1 MFEVPTAAQV
11 ARRHRQVGEYRVSEG
26 MEPLPAEAQPHL
38 TVTCPVCLTSLRA
51 ALDQVGQQLICP
63 DCDTP
68 VVVPPPVPMEH
79 KRSLLGVPVEQY
91 ALWDEVDQSAAGPRP
106 ADQVYVPVTCPVC
119 GTFMQVLEDLVGQE
133 IVCPDCREP
142 MMVSRPIKAEKKGTV
157 PVAQLGEYALHEEA
171 ETPSA
176 DAQEAERTLFP
187 LHCPLCDSLMYAGR
201 DQVGQEIVC
210 RDCEAYFV
218 VPPPPPPKRKLD
230 LRSQAGEVYDV
241 GDSIEVPEYKP
252 LVFTAGWRLR
262 PGAESPAD
270 RHTQADWLRTRPPPR
285 WTFFSGI
292 FGFPAYRGS
301 WQRWLG
307 LSLGAMVPL
316 QLIGNAVVLAR
327 AGPGK
332 EWAIGLTYS
341 GLAFVLG
348 TIWSIIASAQY
359 LAILRDTAD
368 GCHEIENWPEAMFL
382 DWLGDAFY
390 LINSLALSV
399 IAGLGIARVLH
410 LAGLVSWPGVP
421 ATLLIL
427 FPILLLAF
435 LEMDSP
441 LNPMSLPVWRSLL
454 TSWWVWGLFYVETTV
469 LIAAVSFLGTLA
481 ATYVPV
487 LGMALAAPL
496 LVAALMIY
504 FRLLGR
510 LAWRCGRAAPRDK
523 RPAAGSDPSD
533 DQKDQ

>member
-1 MFEVPTAAQV
+1 
-11 ARRHRQVGEYRVSEG
+11 VGEYGISEG
-26 MEPLPAEAQPHL
+26 MGPSPAEAQPHL
-38 TVTCPVCLTSLRA
+38 TVTCPVCLTSLCA
-51 ALDQVGQQLICP
+51 ALDQVGRQLSCP

-68 VVVPPPVPMEH
+68 VIVPPPVPMEH

-91 ALWDEVDQSAAGPRP
+91 ALCDEVDESAAGPRP
-106 ADQVYVPVTCPVC
+106 ADQTYVPVTCPVC

-142 MMVSRPIKAEKKGTV
+142 MVVSRPIRRGKKETLAA
-157 PVAQLGEYALHEEA
+157 AQLGEYALHEEA
-171 ETPSA
+171 EAPSS
-176 DAQEAERTLFP
+176 DAREAEQILFP

-218 VPPPPPPKRKLD
+218 VPPPPPPRRKLD
-230 LRSQAGEVYDV
+230 LRSQAGEVYGV
-241 GDSIEVPEYKP
+241 SDSIEAPEYEP
-252 LVFTAGWRLR
+252 LVLTAGWRLR
-262 PGAESPAD
+262 PGTESAAD
-270 RHTQADWLRTRPPPR
+270 RHREADRLRTRPPR

-307 LSLGAMVPL
+307 LSLGAMLPL

-368 GCHEIENWPEAMFL
+368 GYHQIENWPEAMFL

-390 LINSLALSV
+390 LINSVALSV
-399 IAGLGIARVLH
+399 IVGLGIARVLQ

-421 ATLLIL
+421 AALLIL
-427 FPILLLAF
+427 FPVLLLSF
-435 LEMDSP
+435 LETNSP
-441 LNPMSLPVWRSLL
+441 LNPLSLPVWRSLL
-454 TSWWVWGLFYVETTV
+454 TFWWVWGLFYVETTV
-469 LIAAVSFLGTLA
+469 LVAAVGFLAMLA
-481 ATYVPV
+481 ATYVPA

-510 LAWRCGRAAPRDK
+510 LAWRCGRAGPRVKRAATGSAPSTDEE
-523 RPAAGSDPSD
+523 DE
-533 DQKDQ
+533 